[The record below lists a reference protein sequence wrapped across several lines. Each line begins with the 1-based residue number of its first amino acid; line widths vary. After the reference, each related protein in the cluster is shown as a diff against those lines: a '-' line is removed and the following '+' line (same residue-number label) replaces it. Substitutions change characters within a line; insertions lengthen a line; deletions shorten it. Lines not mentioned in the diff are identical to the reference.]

1 MAVKFLQ
8 TSSHRKRRYQL
19 TEKLTKFHNP
29 RNKLSLKTRVPII
42 YWEKIQIQLAASATI
57 SAVTSG
63 SKPKRKETRPKNT
76 LNNSLSSIKWSN
88 SAKMLAGLKPR
99 NKSLQSIKS
108 VSLQNL
114 ATRPTQTLASRA
126 ISLSL
131 LGHFRTTWGTEWR
144 ALRISKTS
152 MLWPVCRSLN
162 KGKNG
167 NKT

>member
-8 TSSHRKRRYQL
+8 TNSHRKRRFQL
-19 TEKLTKFHNP
+19 TEKSIKFHNP
-29 RNKLSLKTRVPII
+29 RNKLSLKTQVPII

-63 SKPKRKETRPKNT
+63 SRPKRKETRPKNT
-76 LNNSLSSIKWSN
+76 PNNLLSSIKWSN
-88 SAKMLAGLKPR
+88 SAKMHAGLKPR

-108 VSLQNL
+108 VSLQNSAMRL
-114 ATRPTQTLASRA
+114 TQTLASRA

-131 LGHFRTTWGTEWR
+131 LGHFRTTWEIEWR